1 MKVRE
6 QFVTFYSTLVVLF
19 STLIVREVL
28 SIFIPLKEQK
38 SQIKKHIKK
47 IMNHNHTMPFPQ

>member
-6 QFVTFYSTLVVLF
+6 QFVTLY

-38 SQIKKHIKK
+38 SQKKKHIKK
-47 IMNHNHTMPFPQ
+47 IMNHNHTMPLPQ

>member
-6 QFVTFYSTLVVLF
+6 QFVTLYSTLVVLF

-28 SIFIPLKEQK
+28 SIFIPLKEQNQENYE
-38 SQIKKHIKK
+38 S
-47 IMNHNHTMPFPQ
+47 

>member
-38 SQIKKHIKK
+38 SQKKK
-47 IMNHNHTMPFPQ
+47 TYQL